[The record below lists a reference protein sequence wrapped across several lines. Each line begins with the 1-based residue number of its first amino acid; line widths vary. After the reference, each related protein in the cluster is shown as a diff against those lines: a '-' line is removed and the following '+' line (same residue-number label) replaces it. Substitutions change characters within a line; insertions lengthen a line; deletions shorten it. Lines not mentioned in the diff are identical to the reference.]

1 MSQFYG
7 VQLFD
12 DLHNY
17 LPDIIYNPARF
28 RNVQDL
34 LDYIQVGIQRVS
46 PFNRG
51 YDEYMRNENRRN
63 INSYAPRPVS
73 GFQYQPSSSPEYV
86 SEIPIGPSNTPQ
98 TSQQR
103 YARVRTTTIPVTTA
117 ELPYITS
124 LFNELNGTQ
133 DNNTNLFTSI
143 LTGQMLRNFL
153 DQSVVVRPTELQIN
167 RATSVETVSALIEDN
182 CAICQDAMERGAQI
196 RKINQCGHIFH
207 KDCIDVWFD
216 RNVHCPTC
224 RHDIRENIS
233 SQSSQASQG
242 SQQTNRSNQ
251 STTRPAPRRT
261 NTYDNRSAD
270 L

>member
-1 MSQFYG
+1 MSNIYG

-17 LPDIIYNPARF
+17 LPDIIYNPSRF

-51 YDEYMRNENRRN
+51 YDEYMRNEQRR
-63 INSYAPRPVS
+63 NSYAPRPVS
-73 GFQYQPSSSPEYV
+73 GFQYQNSYSPEYV
-86 SEIPIGPSNTPQ
+86 SEIPIGPSNTPSNTQ
-98 TSQQR
+98 PQQR
-103 YARVRTTTIPVTTA
+103 FARVRTTTIPITTTD
-117 ELPYITS
+117 LPYITS
-124 LFNELNGTQ
+124 LFNDINGTS
-133 DNNTNLFTSI
+133 DTNNLFTSI

-153 DQSVVVRPTELQIN
+153 DQTVVVRPTEVQIN
-167 RATSVETVSALIEDN
+167 RATTVETVSALIEDN

-196 RKINQCGHIFH
+196 RKINHCGHIFH

-224 RHDIRENIS
+224 RYDIREYTS
-233 SQSSQASQG
+233 SQSSQT
-242 SQQTNRSNQ
+242 SQQTQ
-251 STTRPAPRRT
+251 QTTRPQQSNLRTVPRRT

-270 L
+270 V